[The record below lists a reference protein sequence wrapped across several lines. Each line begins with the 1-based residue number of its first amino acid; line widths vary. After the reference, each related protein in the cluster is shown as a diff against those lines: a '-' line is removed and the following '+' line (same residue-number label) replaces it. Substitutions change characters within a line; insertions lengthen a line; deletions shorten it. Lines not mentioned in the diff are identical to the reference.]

1 MSETPYTT
9 VASDFLKKVT
19 FIEDAKASEIDF
31 AATDFATLRTALL
44 NYIKAVYPLDYN
56 NFSES
61 DLGMMLVELVAYM
74 GAVMSMKADML
85 AHESFLRT
93 AKNPNNVRKLL
104 QLIGINLKGPISAAA
119 MSKISGTDPGPHTI
133 PASARVVTKVSP
145 EDGEQVSYTAYTTTN
160 GKIDNPLS
168 DGSIEL
174 TGTGTE
180 WENIVLVEG
189 SFATDEGTFSDV
201 DVVKDITLQQAP
213 VVEESIQVLIGD
225 DIFTQVESILTVSSS
240 DQKVF
245 EVIYSDDY
253 SAKIVFGDGVA
264 GVNPTTGSDYKIM
277 YRVGGGQRGNTKTGF
292 ISETITT
299 SLDKEL
305 TLENIKPF
313 TGGSNAE
320 TIDHA
325 KKYGKL
331 VFKQQDRLVSLE
343 DYVAFCNT
351 FTGPNSTLAKG
362 VAVTRE
368 AFGSAN
374 IVDLYILEKASDTQL
389 QKASIAFKESMLN
402 EVEKKK
408 MMTDE
413 IVLVDGLI
421 RTVDPIVEVSL
432 DSKFSNLEP
441 TISTKVTNVILD
453 FFSVD
458 NREFGES
465 INMTALS
472 KEIFTQVPEVRF
484 AEVTNYQDTV
494 RLEFN
499 EILQLNNFTINFN
512 YV

>member
-1 MSETPYTT
+1 MSDTPYTN
-9 VASDFLKKVT
+9 VSSDFMKKVT

-44 NYIKAVYPLDYN
+44 NYVKAVYPLDYN

-61 DLGMMLVELVAYM
+61 DFGIMLIELVSYM

-85 AHESFLRT
+85 AHESFLKT

-119 MSKISGTDPGPHTI
+119 MSKISGVDPGPHTI
-133 PASARVVTKVSP
+133 PAEGRVITKVSP
-145 EDGEQVSYTAYTTTN
+145 EDGEQVSYTIYSTTN
-160 GKIDNPLS
+160 GMIDNPLS
-168 DGSIEL
+168 DGSVDL

-180 WENIVLVEG
+180 WDNIVLIEG
-189 SFATDEGTFSDV
+189 SFAVDEGSFSDI
-201 DVVKDITLQQAP
+201 DVVKDITLQQSP
-213 VVEESIQVLIGD
+213 VIEESIQVLID
-225 DIFTQVESILTVSSS
+225 DEVFTQVESILTVSSS

-277 YRVGGGQRGNTKTGF
+277 YRVGGGQRGNAKTSF
-292 ISETITT
+292 IADTITT
-299 SLDKEL
+299 SLGNSL
-305 TLENIKPF
+305 LVENIKPF

-320 TIDHA
+320 TIEHA

-343 DYVAFCNT
+343 DYVAFCNS

-374 IVDLYILEKASDTQL
+374 IIDLYILEKASDTQL

-402 EVEKKK
+402 EIQRKK

-413 IVLVDGLI
+413 VVLVDGLI
-421 RTVDPIVEVSL
+421 RTLDPVIEVSL
-432 DSKFSNLEP
+432 DSKFSDLEP
-441 TISTKVTNVILD
+441 TLSTRISNVILE
-453 FFSVD
+453 FFNVD
-458 NREFGES
+458 TREFGETLNLS
-465 INMTALS
+465 NLS
-472 KEIFTQVPEVRF
+472 KEIFTKVPEVRF
-484 AEVTNYQDTV
+484 AEVTNYQDTI

-499 EILQLNNFTINFN
+499 EILQMNNFTLNFN